1 MTVRVN
7 KPSFNLREKLSELEK
22 PIGLKGS
29 ELMKSETVQEAR
41 DLVSAGRKNLVING
55 NARIAQRGTSGT
67 GSGYTSVDRFKLST
81 SSADVTLSQ
90 GSLTSGSPYDKG
102 FRNFVRVTN
111 TSTTTATNGYR
122 ELDYSM
128 EAQDLANSGWVISNS
143 SSYATLSFWVRSSVS
158 QRFYM
163 YIRCADG
170 TAKSYTFPFDTIA
183 NTWVKVEQ
191 TIPGDSTL
199 TVDNDN
205 GLGLLIRFVVHYG
218 TDYTGT
224 SATNNIWRVTG
235 SDYSQ
240 DMSTRFALTTGA
252 TFDVTGV
259 QLEVGKNATAFEHR
273 SYGEELALCQR
284 YYFELVNIGGSDSG
298 YIGPGHWWGTD
309 QIYVTIPFPVEMRTT
324 PTYNGVAAG
333 TAGGY
338 VIFYS
343 GGTTGYLDAS
353 TGRAGIQGL
362 SKTSALTYWQ
372 YWKSLTNGTGST
384 VTKTAGQSGWLER
397 RSGSLRINFSAEL

>member
-7 KPSFNLREKLSELEK
+7 KDSFNLREKLSELER

-29 ELMKSETVQEAR
+29 ELMRSETAQEAR
-41 DLVSAGRKNLVING
+41 DLVSAGRKNLIING

-67 GSGYTSVDRFKLST
+67 GSGYKSVDRFKLAT

-122 ELDYSM
+122 ELDYRV
-128 EAQDLANSGWVISNS
+128 EAQDLANSGWVISNPN
-143 SSYATLSFWVRSSVS
+143 SYATLSFWVRSSVS

-170 TAKSYTFPFDTIA
+170 TAKSYTFPIDTIA

-191 TIPGDSTL
+191 TIPGDPTL
-199 TVDNDN
+199 TVNNDN
-205 GLGLLIRFVVHYG
+205 GSGLLIRFVVHYG
-218 TDYTGT
+218 TNYTGT

-240 DMSTRFALTTGA
+240 DMSTSFALTTGA

-259 QLEVGKNATAFEHR
+259 QLEVGKNATEFEHR

-284 YYFELVNIGGSDSG
+284 YYFKSTNGQGSIYADNGSNSG
-298 YIGPGHWWGTD
+298 NVGIS
-309 QIYVTIPFPVEMRTT
+309 VPFPVRMRAT
-324 PTYNGVAAG
+324 PSMTLPTSVSNNVHNFGLGDNSY
-333 TAGGY
+333 TAGGNY
-338 VIFYS
+338 GS
-343 GGTTGYLDAS
+343 NQDGGRIYF
-353 TGRAGIQGL
+353 
-362 SKTSALTYWQ
+362 
-372 YWKSLTNGTGST
+372 TNGTQRAVGT
-384 VTKTAGQSGWLER
+384 
-397 RSGSLRINFSAEL
+397 FSVLNSNAPIEFNAEL

>member
-7 KPSFNLREKLSELEK
+7 KDSFNLREKLSELER

-29 ELMKSETVQEAR
+29 DLMKSETAQEAR
-41 DLVSAGRKNLVING
+41 DFVSAGRKNLIING

-67 GSGYTSVDRFKLST
+67 GSGYTSVDRFKLAT

-122 ELDYSM
+122 ELDYLL
-128 EAQDLANSGWVISNS
+128 EAQDLANSGWVISNPN
-143 SSYATLSFWVRSSVS
+143 SYATLSFWVRSSVS

-163 YIRCADG
+163 YIRCVDG
-170 TAKSYTFPFDTIA
+170 TVKSYTFPFDTIA

-199 TVDNDN
+199 TVNNDN
-205 GLGLLIRFVVHYG
+205 GLGLLLRFVVHYG
-218 TDYTGT
+218 TNYTGT

-240 DMSTRFALTTGA
+240 DMSTLFALTTGA

-259 QLEVGKNATAFEHR
+259 QLEVGKNATEFEHR

-284 YYFELVNIGGSDSG
+284 YYFKSTNGQGSIYADNSNNSG
-298 YIGPGHWWGTD
+298 NVGIS
-309 QIYVTIPFPVEMRTT
+309 VPFPVRMRAT
-324 PTYNGVAAG
+324 PSITLPTSVSNNVHNFGLNDNSYTGGGNYG
-333 TAGGY
+333 TNQDGGRIY
-338 VIFYS
+338 FT
-343 GGTTGYLDAS
+343 GGT
-353 TGRAGIQGL
+353 Q
-362 SKTSALTYWQ
+362 KTV
-372 YWKSLTNGTGST
+372 GTFS
-384 VTKTAGQSGWLER
+384 VLNSNAPIE
-397 RSGSLRINFSAEL
+397 FSAEL

>member
-1 MTVRVN
+1 MTVRIAKQPVN
-7 KPSFNLREKLSELEK
+7 IREKLSELEK

-29 ELMKSETVQEAR
+29 ELMRSETAQDAR

-55 NARIAQRGTSGT
+55 AMRVAQRGTSGT

-81 SSADVTLSQ
+81 SSGDVTLSQ

-102 FRNFVRVTN
+102 FRNFLRVTN
-111 TSTTTATNGYR
+111 TSTTAATNGYR
-122 ELDYSM
+122 ELDYSV

-163 YIRCADG
+163 YIRCVDG
-170 TAKSYTFPFDTIA
+170 TTKSYTFPFDTIA

-205 GLGLLIRFVVHYG
+205 GSGLLIRFVVHYG

-240 DMSTRFALTTGA
+240 DMSTSFALTTGA
-252 TFDVTGV
+252 TFDVTGL
-259 QLEVGKNATAFEHR
+259 QLEVGKNATEFEHR

-284 YYFELVNIGGSDSG
+284 YYQRMGDTNTNEIVLGGYSVSGSVIYDS
-298 YIGPGHWWGTD
+298 I
-309 QIYVTIPFPVEMRTT
+309 QLPVEMRIV
-324 PTYNGVAAG
+324 PTLTQVGTFYTVNSGQPGSLSSHRGRKGFGVAH
-333 TAGGY
+333 
-338 VIFYS
+338 
-343 GGTTGYLDAS
+343 TT
-353 TGRAGIQGL
+353 T
-362 SKTSALTYWQ
+362 
-372 YWKSLTNGTGST
+372 GTGSFLIAT
-384 VTKTAGQSGWLER
+384 NPNAYFVLD
-397 RSGSLRINFSAEL
+397 AEL

>member
-1 MTVRVN
+1 MAVRAN
-7 KPSFNLREKLSELEK
+7 KPAFNIREKLKELTSK
-22 PIGLKGS
+22 FGLKGT
-29 ELMKSETVQEAR
+29 ELARAETVQDAR
-41 DLVSAGRKNLVING
+41 DLVSAGRKNIIING
-55 NARIAQRGTSGT
+55 DMKIAQRGTSGT
-67 GSGYTSVDRFKLST
+67 GSGYTSVDRFKLTT

-122 ELDYSM
+122 ELDYRV
-128 EAQDLANSGWVISNS
+128 EAQDLANSGWVISNPN
-143 SSYATLSFWVRSSVS
+143 SYATLSFWVRSSVS

-191 TIPGDSTL
+191 TIPGDPTL
-199 TVDNDN
+199 TVNNDN
-205 GLGLLIRFVVHYG
+205 GLGLLLRFVVHYG
-218 TDYTGT
+218 TNYTGT

-240 DMSTRFALTTGA
+240 DMSTLFALTTGA

-259 QLEVGKNATAFEHR
+259 QLEVGKNATEFEHR

-284 YYFELVNIGGSDSG
+284 YYQKFQTSYRMVNAYPNVSLSSG
-298 YIGPGHWWGTD
+298 DMIPSF
-309 QIYVTIPFPVEMRTT
+309 PFPVQMRTA
-324 PTYNGVAAG
+324 PTMSPTTVTTTFDKWNATGSLSKEIRAITDYTQWNFQYYASDNSN
-333 TAGGY
+333 TNLTSGGY
-338 VIFYS
+338 HRGV
-343 GGTTGYLDAS
+343 TTESFA
-353 TGRAGIQGL
+353 
-362 SKTSALTYWQ
+362 
-372 YWKSLTNGTGST
+372 
-384 VTKTAGQSGWLER
+384 
-397 RSGSLRINFSAEL
+397 FSAEL